1 MNENT
6 AFTILGSVFFVA
18 IVFGMTSENSGKRQA
33 EIEAIK
39 SGLIQKV
46 DPETKQVIWTKP

>member
-1 MNENT
+1 MNKYT
-6 AFTILGSVFFVA
+6 TQA
-18 IVFGMTSENSGKRQA
+18 IVLCVFLLVVGGCEMQRDYLDKQP

>member
-1 MNENT
+1 MNDNT
-6 AFTILGSVFFVA
+6 AFTILGVSFLVFLG
-18 IVFGMTSENSGKRQA
+18 FGLTSENSGKRQL
-33 EIEAIK
+33 ELEAIK